1 MVISRDRFLDD
12 GRRFHVTLSLASHTI
27 EMHSLLTGLGAE
39 GQQQVGDILV
49 RALNEIQHLLQP
61 AVARAPRSGETSSFG
76 CGT

>member
-12 GRRFHVTLSLASHTI
+12 SRRFHVTLGLASHTI
-27 EMHSLLTGLGAE
+27 EMHSLLTSLGSE

-49 RALNEIQHLLQP
+49 RALNDIHELLRP
-61 AVARAPRSGETSSFG
+61 MVEAAPRPGETSAFG